1 METNIGPRKKKG
13 VILNTFLLIT
23 AVSLQQPFSADP
35 NMAIVGRILLRSLL
49 WKVFTTGI
57 LKNFFLVNNVNTFQ
71 LDRVFVSKKLY

>member
-1 METNIGPRKKKG
+1 MDLEKKKG
-13 VILNTFLLIT
+13 VIVNPFLLIT
-23 AVSLQQPFSADP
+23 AVSLLQQPFSADP